1 MVRASEYRTQASQMR
16 RYWRSFMESGEW
28 ILETGKDASLHVSQR
43 GKAAAKLFYRRS
55 QRKRSK

>member
-1 MVRASEYRTQASQMR
+1 
-16 RYWRSFMESGEW
+16 MESGEW